1 MGVGA
6 GLRHTRFQP
15 LRREPALEVLEA
27 AFAGL
32 GLIDK
37 KGVLE
42 GSVVNKTRTWSR
54 EVGNEELDRLEECI
68 AHVERDIQRV
78 VMFPQREATDDGAR
92 MK

>member
-37 KGVLE
+37 QGVE

-54 EVGNEELDRLEECI
+54 EVGNEELDRLEERI
-68 AHVERDIQRV
+68 AHVERDIQRL
-78 VMFPQREATDDGAR
+78 VMFPQREATNDGAR